1 MAKRPVTKTRA
12 AQTTEQEHF
21 VHALMMGLERELR
34 LKGIDLVGYQLEL
47 CTDPLCN
54 VEHQI

>member
-1 MAKRPVTKTRA
+1 
-12 AQTTEQEHF
+12 
-21 VHALMMGLERELR
+21 MGLERELR